1 MPPMS
6 NETAV
11 IHLPDLGETLTKVW
25 HLLFDLSEGVPR
37 TCGLTSD
44 QTGSCTASSG
54 WSTQTR
60 L

>member
-37 TCGLTSD
+37 TCGLTSH
-44 QTGSCTASSG
+44 QTGSSTASSG
-54 WSTQTR
+54 
-60 L
+60 